1 LINNNNLNP
10 DDYPMAS
17 VSPTKLGP
25 SPRPSQL
32 DEKQQF
38 RAKRLI
44 IKTSMEFLDKLDSM
58 KLRDH
63 INDSFYQNGY
73 PELAVQDIWDKFI
86 PYTSIHQDLAW
97 TKLMSTESLLG
108 LS

>member
-1 LINNNNLNP
+1 
-10 DDYPMAS
+10 MAS
-17 VSPTKLGP
+17 ISPSKLGPSPRPTGSAPSRP

-58 KLRDH
+58 KLRDCE
-63 INDSFYQNGY
+63 S
-73 PELAVQDIWDKFI
+73 
-86 PYTSIHQDLAW
+86 TS
-97 TKLMSTESLLG
+97 SS
-108 LS
+108 